1 MKIKTEYSNAR
12 ELKSHISSGSIVKS
26 LLTINSRGR
35 IAAGE
40 GDKVTILDARQLIGQ
55 PAVAPVR
62 ADKSNVKPLSRN
74 SVRFELVHLVFNS
87 ANENYLAVAGYEECQ
102 VLTVNSRDEIT
113 DRLAIE
119 LALQGA
125 YIHISIQITFPLLS

>member
-1 MKIKTEYSNAR
+1 MKS
-12 ELKSHISSGSIVKS
+12 KSKKLSCYHKIVY
-26 LLTINSRGR
+26 N
-35 IAAGE
+35 
-40 GDKVTILDARQLIGQ
+40 VY
-55 PAVAPVR
+55 APVT

-87 ANENYLAVAGYEECQ
+87 TNENYLAVAGYEECQ

>member
-1 MKIKTEYSNAR
+1 MENY
-12 ELKSHISSGSIVKS
+12 L
-26 LLTINSRGR
+26 
-35 IAAGE
+35 
-40 GDKVTILDARQLIGQ
+40 QLIEQ
-55 PAVAPVR
+55 YILAT
-62 ADKSNVKPLSRN
+62 
-74 SVRFELVHLVFNS
+74 VHLVFNS
-87 ANENYLAVAGYEECQ
+87 ANENYLAVASYEECQ